1 MKVLSHKDLEVWQRS
16 MNLVADIYLLTKTF
30 PKEELYGLVSQMRR
44 AAVSIPSNIA
54 EGRAKKSTRDYIRF
68 INIAYGSAA
77 ELETQMLIAKRL
89 DFAVSERGDAIL
101 SELSEI
107 GKMLNGLLLGLEKK
121 VSSLTPE
128 S

>member
-16 MNLVADIYLLTKTF
+16 MNLVADVYLLTKTF

-54 EGRAKKSTRDYIRF
+54 EGRAKRSTRDYIRF
-68 INIAYGSAA
+68 VNIAYGSAA

-89 DFAVSERGDAIL
+89 EFAVSERSDAIL

-107 GKMLNGLLLGLEKK
+107 GKMLNGLLLSLEKK
-121 VSSLTPE
+121 ISSLTPE